1 MHRRWFVNRTNQDFL
16 DYLSRKISIST
27 AFSQILV
34 NRGIK
39 DTRSIGSFLSPSL
52 EDLHDP
58 FLMPDMV
65 KAVERIKQAS
75 SKGETVLVYGD
86 YDADGLTSTAI
97 MVSALK
103 MLGLKPYYY
112 IPNRITE
119 GYGLSREGLLKAKS
133 LSVNLIITVD
143 CGISSHGEVQMAA
156 DYGMDVI
163 ITDHHEPPEKLPPAF
178 AILNPRRQDSEY
190 PFKDLAGVGVAY
202 KLIQGLLQGFRTSE
216 LQDLLDLVA
225 IGTIGDSVPL
235 VGENRIFVTYGL
247 KAINDSPKPW
257 AEAIRKTAGI
267 KGKEIKSTSASF
279 TIVPRINA
287 VGRLDRATDVVEFF
301 LTEDMENARMIA
313 SFLERQNRTRQKYE
327 EEVAQQAF
335 DMVKSQEMDRAI
347 VLAVPGWHIGI
358 LGIVASRLADAFY
371 RPAFVLSINDSIA
384 KGSARSIPPF
394 HIFNGLSECAE
405 LFLSFGGHRQAAG
418 LKLLS
423 ENLPAFKKRINSVIE
438 ATLTE
443 EDIIPRL
450 EIDAGV
456 EFFEVNFNLVN
467 ELSRLEPFG
476 DSNQEPVLG
485 ARNLEILEPRIVGE
499 NHLKMRLKQ
508 RAISIDTIGF
518 DMGNFLEVINT
529 ANSELSPTVDAAFT
543 PCINEWNGN
552 RYLQLNLK
560 ALRPSMSTNSFPY
573 VQE

>member
-39 DTRSIGSFLSPSL
+39 DARSIGSFLSPSL
-52 EDLHDP
+52 EAQHDP

-75 SKGETVLVYGD
+75 SKGEIVLVYGD

-163 ITDHHEPPEKLPPAF
+163 ITDHHEPPEKLPDAF

-202 KLIQGLLQGFRTSE
+202 KLVQGLYKSYKSYMTYTSS
-216 LQDLLDLVA
+216 LLDLVA

-257 AEAIRKTAGI
+257 AEAIKETAGI
-267 KGKEIKSTSASF
+267 KGKEIKSTSVSF

-287 VGRLDRATDVVEFF
+287 VGRLGSATDVVKFF
-301 LTEDMENARMIA
+301 LAEDKENAAKMA
-313 SFLERQNRTRQKYE
+313 SFLEGQNRTRQKYE

-347 VLAVPGWHIGI
+347 VLAVPGWHIGV

-405 LFLSFGGHRQAAG
+405 LFLGFGGHSQAAG
-418 LKLLS
+418 LKLRT
-423 ENLPAFKKRINSVIE
+423 ENLDAFKKRINSVIE
-438 ATLTE
+438 AALTE
-443 EDIIPRL
+443 GDMIPRL

-456 EFFEVNFNLVN
+456 ELFEINFNLVN

-499 NHLKMRLKQ
+499 NHLKMRLRQK
-508 RAISIDTIGF
+508 AISFDTIGF
-518 DMGNFLEVINT
+518 DMGNLLEVINT
-529 ANSELSPTVDAAFT
+529 ANTVDAAFT
-543 PCINEWNGN
+543 PCINEWNGG

-560 ALRPSMSTNSFPY
+560 ALRPGMSS
-573 VQE
+573 